1 MVVIKSKSDYV
12 ITDNFKPGPK
22 NGHLSEKDPEFVEV
36 EATTVEALAPLWAAE
51 VPLDKFKESW
61 LLAPPAL
68 PEGCPEPGRDVF
80 ISKMKVPVRDGTQ
93 IEIQIYRPSEPRTD
107 AALVFRMHGGGWTVG
122 SHEIEEAE
130 NRYLGA
136 LPNAVVVS
144 VDYRMSVQKLVTGNT
159 FFSVLTNL

>member
-1 MVVIKSKSDYV
+1 MVQIKSKSDYV

-22 NGHLSEKDPEFVEV
+22 NGHLSVKDPEFVEV

-93 IEIQIYRPSEPRTD
+93 IEIQIYRPPEPRTD

-144 VDYRMSVQKLVTGNT
+144 VDYRMSVQKLVT
-159 FFSVLTNL
+159 